1 VPHEGRCPPMT
12 IFTVALKYLRG
23 RLVASTLTA
32 VSIALGVSLVV
43 ASVLLARGIKEGFIA
58 GATDYNL
65 VVGAKGSP
73 TQLVLSVV
81 FRMDLATPNIQY
93 TTYQD
98 LQQDPRVE
106 MAVPVGIGDAYQGFR
121 YVATNGAYFAMFPWR
136 RKTFSLSSGRFF
148 ADAPPNDATYEAV
161 LGAEAADSTGLRI
174 GDRFY
179 EGEEMA
185 EYPLTVVGILRP
197 THNADDR
204 AIFFSLSSYWGMNEV
219 ARKMAIKPLTAVL
232 VRPKRMSD
240 LPSLHRELNVAA
252 ETQAVLPSGVLLT
265 IFNMMAVAEDVLTM
279 ILAIVGVIV
288 LLYVFVSMYSATLE
302 RRREIATMR
311 ALGAR
316 RTTVLGIVLV
326 ESCALAAA
334 GGVGGILGGHAV
346 AYLAGS
352 LLARSGLVANPFL
365 FNVLEPAVL
374 GSIIL
379 LGTLA
384 GLLPAILAYR
394 TEVAENLAPLS

>member
-1 VPHEGRCPPMT
+1 MT
-12 IFTVALKYLRG
+12 ILTVALKYLRG

-32 VSIALGVSLVV
+32 VSITLGVSLVV

-65 VVGAKGSP
+65 VVGAKSSP
-73 TQLVLSVV
+73 TQLVLSVA

-93 TTYQD
+93 TTYRD

-106 MAVPVGIGDAYQGFR
+106 TAVPIGIGDAYRGFR
-121 YVATNGAYFAMFPWR
+121 YVATNSAYFAVFPWR
-136 RKTFSLSSGRFF
+136 RKTFALAAGRFF
-148 ADAPPNDATYEAV
+148 ADDPPSDPTYEAL
-161 LGAEAADSTGLRI
+161 LGAEAAGSTGLQI

-197 THNADDR
+197 TRSADDR
-204 AIFFSLSSYWGMNEV
+204 AIFLSLSSYWGMNEV
-219 ARKMAIKPLTAVL
+219 ARGMAVKPLTAVL
-232 VRPKRMSD
+232 IRPKRVSD
-240 LPSLHRELNVAA
+240 LPSLHRALNVGP

-265 IFNMMAVAEDVLTM
+265 IFNMMAVAEDVLKM
-279 ILAIVGVIV
+279 LLVIVGIIV
-288 LLYVFVSMYSATLE
+288 LLYVFVSMYSATME

-316 RTTVLGIVLV
+316 RATVLGIVLA
-326 ESCALAAA
+326 ESAALAT
-334 GGVGGILGGHAV
+334 VGGIGGIIGGHAV

-352 LLARSGLVANPFL
+352 RLGSNGLVTNPFL
-365 FNVLEPAVL
+365 VDVFEPAVL
-374 GSIIL
+374 AGIIL

-384 GLLPAILAYR
+384 GLLPAVLAYR
-394 TEVAENLAPLS
+394 TEVAENLVPLS

>member
-1 VPHEGRCPPMT
+1 MT
-12 IFTVALKYLRG
+12 ILTVALKYLRG

-73 TQLVLSVV
+73 TQLVLGVV
-81 FRMDLATPNIQY
+81 FRMDLATPNIEY
-93 TTYQD
+93 TTYRD

-106 MAVPVGIGDAYQGFR
+106 TAVPIGIGDAYRGFR
-121 YVATNGAYFAMFPWR
+121 YVATNSAYFAAFPWR
-136 RKTFSLSSGRFF
+136 HKTFALAAGRLF
-148 ADAPPNDATYEAV
+148 AEDQQSEPTYEAL
-161 LGAEAADSTGLRI
+161 LGAEAARSTGLQI

-185 EYPLTVVGILRP
+185 EYPLTVVGILRL
-197 THNADDR
+197 THSADDR
-204 AIFFSLSSYWGMNEV
+204 AIFFSLPSYWGMNEI
-219 ARKMAIKPLTAVL
+219 ARGMAIKPLTAVL
-232 VRPKRMSD
+232 IRPKRMSD

-265 IFNMMAVAEDVLTM
+265 IFNMMAVAEDVLRM
-279 ILAIVGVIV
+279 ILAIVGIIV
-288 LLYVFVSMYSATLE
+288 LLYLFVSMYGATME

-316 RTTVLGIVLV
+316 RATVLGIILA
-326 ESCALAAA
+326 ESAALATA
-334 GGVGGILGGHAV
+334 GGLGGIVGGHAV

-352 LLARSGLVANPFL
+352 LLGPSGLVTSPSL
-365 FNVLEPAVL
+365 FNVFDPAVL
-374 GSIIL
+374 AGVIL
-379 LGTLA
+379 LGTVA
-384 GLLPAILAYR
+384 GLLPAVLAYR

>member
-1 VPHEGRCPPMT
+1 MT
-12 IFTVALKYLRG
+12 IFTVAVKYLRG

-32 VSIALGVSLVV
+32 VSVALGVSLVV

-65 VVGAKGSP
+65 VVGAKASP

-81 FRMDLATPNIQY
+81 FRMDLATPNIEY

-106 MAVPVGIGDAYQGFR
+106 IAVPVGIGDAYQGFR
-121 YVATNGAYFAMFPWR
+121 YVATNGAYFATFPWR

-148 ADAPPNDATYEAV
+148 ADDPPNDASYEAV

-197 THNADDR
+197 THSADDR
-204 AIFFSLSSYWGMNEV
+204 AIFFSLFSYWGMNEV
-219 ARKMAIKPLTAVL
+219 ARKMTIKPLTAVL

-240 LPSLHRELNVAA
+240 LPSLHRELNVTA

-316 RTTVLGIVLV
+316 RTTVLGIVLA

-334 GGVGGILGGHAV
+334 GGVAGILGGHAV

-352 LLARSGLVANPFL
+352 LLARSGLVANPFV
-365 FNVLEPAVL
+365 FNVLDPAVL
-374 GSIIL
+374 GSVIL

>member
-1 VPHEGRCPPMT
+1 MT
-12 IFTVALKYLRG
+12 ILAVALKYLRG

-43 ASVLLARGIKEGFIA
+43 ASVLLAKGIKDGFIA

-65 VVGAKGSP
+65 VIGAKGSP
-73 TQLVLSVV
+73 TQLVLGVI
-81 FRMDLATPNIQY
+81 FRMDLATPNIEY
-93 TTYQD
+93 TIYRN

-106 MAVPVGIGDAYQGFR
+106 TAAPIGVGDAYRGFR
-121 YVATNGAYFAMFPWR
+121 YVATNSAYFAAFPWR
-136 RKTFSLSSGRFF
+136 RKTFALAAGKFF
-148 ADAPPNDATYEAV
+148 ADDRPSEPSYEAV
-161 LGAEAADSTGLRI
+161 LGAEAARSTGLQI

-197 THNADDR
+197 THSADDR
-204 AIFFSLSSYWGMNEV
+204 AIFFSLPSYWGMNEV
-219 ARKMAIKPLTAVL
+219 ARGMAIKPLTAVL

-240 LPSLHRELNVAA
+240 LPSLNRELNVAPD
-252 ETQAVLPSGVLLT
+252 TQAVLPSVVLLT
-265 IFNMMAVAEDVLTM
+265 IFNMMAVAENVLKM

-288 LLYVFVSMYSATLE
+288 LLYVFVAMYSATME

-316 RTTVLGIVLV
+316 RTTVLGIVLA
-326 ESCALAAA
+326 ESAALSTV
-334 GGVGGILGGHAV
+334 GGVGGILAGHAI

-352 LLARSGLVANPFL
+352 LLGQSGLVTNLLL
-365 FNVLEPAVL
+365 FNAFEPAVL
-374 GSIIL
+374 VGVML

-384 GLLPAILAYR
+384 GLLPAMLAYR

>member
-1 VPHEGRCPPMT
+1 MT
-12 IFTVALKYLRG
+12 IFTVAFKYLRG

-32 VSIALGVSLVV
+32 VSVALGVSLVV

-81 FRMDLATPNIQY
+81 FRMDLATPNIEY
-93 TTYQD
+93 TIYQD
-98 LQQDPRVE
+98 LEQDPRVE
-106 MAVPVGIGDAYQGFR
+106 IAVPVGIGDAYQGFR
-121 YVATNGAYFAMFPWR
+121 YVATNGAYFATFPWR

-148 ADAPPNDATYEAV
+148 ADGPPNDATYEAV
-161 LGAEAADSTGLRI
+161 LGAKAADSTGLRI

-197 THNADDR
+197 THSADDR

-219 ARKMAIKPLTAVL
+219 ARKMTVKPLTAVL

-316 RTTVLGIVLV
+316 RTTVLGIVLA

-334 GGVGGILGGHAV
+334 GGVAGILGGHAV
-346 AYLAGS
+346 AYLTGS

-374 GSIIL
+374 GSVIL